1 MWTQKL
7 HVNIVYG
14 HGVLDKHCNTDVYFF
29 YFFFRGLPKK
39 YLTLNEDKQEQN
51 KRNLVYLKMI
61 CVLFIILVNVL
72 LEQGQGIANEQVC
85 VMAS

>member
-39 YLTLNEDKQEQN
+39 IFDFKRGQTGL

-61 CVLFIILVNVL
+61 CVLFIILVNML
-72 LEQGQGIANEQVC
+72 LEQGQGITNEQVC